1 MMGENDHVPTSDA
14 MSDMTSVLLTSK
26 YSTSWWATSSASAID
41 EQETRETE
49 KEASLF
55 AGFATNAATQAG
67 NRSKIGSMA
76 MVRVAQHS
84 ASERCVG
91 DFPSKGILV
100 IYWVILRASMPALPL
115 RP

>member
-55 AGFATNAATQAG
+55 AGSPQ
-67 NRSKIGSMA
+67 MP
-76 MVRVAQHS
+76 QHRRETG
-84 ASERCVG
+84 AKSEV
-91 DFPSKGILV
+91 
-100 IYWVILRASMPALPL
+100 
-115 RP
+115 

>member
-1 MMGENDHVPTSDA
+1 MMGENDHLPTSDA

-26 YSTSWWATSSASAID
+26 YSTSWWATSASAID

-49 KEASLF
+49 KEAALF
-55 AGFATNAATQAG
+55 PGFATNAATQ
-67 NRSKIGSMA
+67 A

-84 ASERCVG
+84 ASEGCVG
-91 DFPSKGILV
+91 GFPSKGILV